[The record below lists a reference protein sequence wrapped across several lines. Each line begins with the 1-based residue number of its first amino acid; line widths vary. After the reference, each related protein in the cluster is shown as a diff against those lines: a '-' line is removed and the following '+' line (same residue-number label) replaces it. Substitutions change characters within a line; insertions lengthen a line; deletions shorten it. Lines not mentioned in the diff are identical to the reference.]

1 MKIFRGQI
9 KLMKPERKQHECEII
24 MQISEEVG
32 SGVEEKHAEYVKSMP
47 ASSNNSEAPKIAT
60 YQHV

>member
-1 MKIFRGQI
+1 
-9 KLMKPERKQHECEII
+9 

-60 YQHV
+60 YQHG